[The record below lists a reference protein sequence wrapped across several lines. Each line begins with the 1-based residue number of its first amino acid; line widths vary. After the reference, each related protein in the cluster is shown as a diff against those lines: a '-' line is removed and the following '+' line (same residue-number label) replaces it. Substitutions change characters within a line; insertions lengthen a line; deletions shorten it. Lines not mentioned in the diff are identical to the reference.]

1 MKKITVEFDSDEIQE
16 IQETIETI
24 IVLATGIRRIEETL
38 NEIKEKL
45 DE

>member
-1 MKKITVEFDSDEIQE
+1 MPKMTIEFDSEDIQE

-24 IVLATGIRRIEETL
+24 SILAIGIRRIEETL